1 MGFNTPAV
9 IRELVR
15 KLLVDAV
22 NNTFHEEAISIPVGP
37 ITWELD
43 ENPNKPGKVF
53 TGRVV

>member
-1 MGFNTPAV
+1 
-9 IRELVR
+9 
-15 KLLVDAV
+15 VDAV